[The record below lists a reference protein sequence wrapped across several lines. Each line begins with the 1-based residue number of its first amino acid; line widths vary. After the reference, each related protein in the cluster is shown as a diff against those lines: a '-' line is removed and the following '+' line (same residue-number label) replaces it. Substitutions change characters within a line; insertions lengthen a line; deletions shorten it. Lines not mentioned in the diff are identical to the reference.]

1 MENMLVNPWIKAIDR
16 RKINGK
22 YMKVII
28 DDENRVINENP
39 KKEDLKYLP
48 RYLPTIREIL
58 KLQEDECK
66 RYLIEFIRH
75 WKRKNGRVP
84 REKDFNNNRR
94 YPSYITFIRI
104 FETWNNAI
112 REAGLQLHNRGG
124 GLLCTDEELL
134 EHLIKWYEDRE
145 EPPSKEDFLY
155 NSKYPSFTPYN
166 RFGGWQNSLKILG
179 LDTDSI
185 VRRGIIKTNQQKAR
199 LGEIFVNN
207 CYKDIIGRIDLSGKY
222 YKSPFDGTSR
232 EGNDDVKTSKLY
244 ADYNYWSFKILN
256 INIDKIQWLYLLA
269 FNEDYTKLLY
279 AWKVPK
285 DKLRIEVIVVVI
297 GLRTTYEYNI
307 ENMKEYEI
315 TDEIRPIFEKWL
327 ENIKKQDNSK
337 EALVREAKER
347 LRKYIEN
354 KNKDMI
360 KSNM

>member
-1 MENMLVNPWIKAIDR
+1 MLVNPWAETIDR
-16 RKINGK
+16 RKINRK
-22 YMKVII
+22 YRKIII
-28 DDENRVINENP
+28 DDENRIISENP
-39 KKEDLKYLP
+39 KKEDLKCLP
-48 RYLPTIREIL
+48 IYLPTIREIL

-66 RYLIEFIRH
+66 KYLTEFIRH

-84 REKDFNNNRR
+84 REKDFNNNSG
-94 YPSYITFIRI
+94 YPSYITFVRI
-104 FETWNNAI
+104 FKTWNNAI

-134 EHLIKWYEDRE
+134 EHLIKWYEDRD
-145 EPPSKEDFLY
+145 EPPSREDFLH

-179 LDTDSI
+179 LDTDSL

-207 CYKDIIGRIDLSGKY
+207 
-222 YKSPFDGTSR
+222 F
-232 EGNDDVKTSKLY
+232 
-244 ADYNYWSFKILN
+244 
-256 INIDKIQWLYLLA
+256 
-269 FNEDYTKLLY
+269 
-279 AWKVPK
+279 
-285 DKLRIEVIVVVI
+285 VIVI
-297 GLRTTYEYNI
+297 GLRTTYECNI

-327 ENIKKQDNSK
+327 ENIKKQYNSK
-337 EALVREAKER
+337 ETLVREAKER
-347 LRKYIEN
+347 LRKYVEN